1 MLRQTLV
8 FTLGMI
14 VGFILASSILPR
26 NQRSPL
32 IQFNARGSARII
44 INRPSD

>member
-8 FTLGMI
+8 FTLGVI
-14 VGFILASSILPR
+14 IGFVLASLILPR
-26 NQRSPL
+26 DDRSPL

-44 INRPSD
+44 INRPSE